1 VFTIHLDI
9 QKKKIIFQINR
20 KMNLISLYKEEKKE
34 RKKKRYIFE
43 EALRYK
49 VYCQSSQRH
58 THREKEKKN
67 FRVLKTRA
75 QITYHL
81 TVVNQ
86 IKKKK
91 NIFNEIDD
99 TDIFRE
105 SIQKKEN
112 ANTHVKFHREKKF
125 TKKKN
130 QERKKDLFS
139 REIHLT

>member
-9 QKKKIIFQINR
+9 QKKKLFQINR
-20 KMNLISLYKEEKKE
+20 KMNLISPYKEE
-34 RKKKRYIFE
+34 RKKKKYIFE

-91 NIFNEIDD
+91 KNIFNEIAD

>member
-1 VFTIHLDI
+1 
-9 QKKKIIFQINR
+9 
-20 KMNLISLYKEEKKE
+20 
-34 RKKKRYIFE
+34 
-43 EALRYK
+43 
-49 VYCQSSQRH
+49 
-58 THREKEKKN
+58 
-67 FRVLKTRA
+67 VLKTRA

-112 ANTHVKFHREKKF
+112 ANTHVKFHREKKNLRKRKI
-125 TKKKN
+125 KK
-130 QERKKDLFS
+130 ERKIYFQVKS
-139 REIHLT
+139 I